1 MLDKAIES
9 ATNLL
14 SRREHSRLEL
24 SRKLHRRG
32 FDDMVI
38 EQVLARMEHDRL
50 LDESRFVE
58 AYIYSRRNKGYGPVR
73 IRMELRER
81 GIEDSLISDFLNTE
95 EPEWLDKGQQVRCKK
110 FGTDL
115 PDTPQERAKQSRF
128 LQYRGFSSE
137 HVRRVLNDDIFD
149 EIS

>member
-24 SRKLHRRG
+24 SRKLRSRG
-32 FDDMVI
+32 FDNTVI
-38 EQVLARMEHDRL
+38 EQVLETMVRDSL

-58 AYIYSRRNKGYGPVR
+58 AYIFSRRNKGYGPVR

-81 GIEDSLISDFLNTE
+81 GIEDGLISDYINANDSD
-95 EPEWLDKGQQVRCKK
+95 WLDRGQQVRCKK
-110 FGTDL
+110 FGNDL
-115 PDTPQERAKQSRF
+115 PATPQDRAKQSRF
-128 LQYRGFSSE
+128 LQYRGFSTD
-137 HVRRVLNDDIFD
+137 HVRRVLNDDVF
-149 EIS
+149 E